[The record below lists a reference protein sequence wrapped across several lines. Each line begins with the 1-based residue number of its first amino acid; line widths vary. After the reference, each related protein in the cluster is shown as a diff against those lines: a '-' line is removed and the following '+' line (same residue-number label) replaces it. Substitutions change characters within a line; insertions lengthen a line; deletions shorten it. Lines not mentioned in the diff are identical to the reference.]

1 MKVMKSSWVHAVWE
15 INLEEN
21 ISATNSQFDLHTVPA
36 FFNLAVTTTGLS
48 KKDKKLV
55 EQLVESNGGTYRG
68 EFSGSSINIVV
79 AKKDSVETPKLKA
92 ALTANKECLSVNWI
106 VDSARKGF
114 ALPLED
120 YRIDLQ
126 RKKMTSTPEKGST
139 SGYGL
144 EASQML
150 DDLSAIPFSG
160 VHNDTATSNL
170 SRISDCSILNRRST
184 ESVPDVDSTYKSAFE
199 KMNLADAK
207 KAGLFLDGCNVS
219 AREIIKKN
227 S

>member
-1 MKVMKSSWVHAVWE
+1 MKSSWVHAVWDA
-15 INLEEN
+15 NLQEN
-21 ISATNSQFDLHTVPA
+21 TPATNPQFDQHKVPA
-36 FFNLAVTTTGLS
+36 FYNLAVTTTGLN

-55 EQLVESNGGTYRG
+55 EQLVESNGGSYRG

-92 ALTANKECLSVNWI
+92 ALAANKECLTVNWI
-106 VDSARKGF
+106 VDSATKGF

-120 YRIDLQ
+120 YRIELQ
-126 RKKMTSTPEKGST
+126 RKKMTSTPEKASM
-139 SGYGL
+139 SGYGF

-150 DDLSAIPFSG
+150 DDLSAIPFGG
-160 VHNDTATSNL
+160 VHNDTESSNM

-184 ESVPDVDSTYKSAFE
+184 ESVPGVDATHKNAFE
-199 KMNLADAK
+199 KMNLTDAK

-219 AREIIKKN
+219 DKIVGTK
-227 S
+227 

>member
-1 MKVMKSSWVHAVWE
+1 MKVMKSSWVHAVWDA
-15 INLEEN
+15 NLKDN
-21 ISATNSQFDLHTVPA
+21 IPATNPQFDHHIVPT

-48 KKDKKLV
+48 RKDKKLV

-79 AKKDSVETPKLKA
+79 AKKDSEETPKIKA

-126 RKKMTSTPEKGST
+126 RQKMTSTPEKGST
-139 SGYGL
+139 SGYGF
-144 EASQML
+144 EASQTL

-160 VHNDTATSNL
+160 VHNETVSSNL
-170 SRISDCSILNRRST
+170 SRISDCSIFNRRST
-184 ESVPDVDSTYKSAFE
+184 ESIPDVDSTYKITFE

-219 AREIIKKN
+219 
-227 S
+227 